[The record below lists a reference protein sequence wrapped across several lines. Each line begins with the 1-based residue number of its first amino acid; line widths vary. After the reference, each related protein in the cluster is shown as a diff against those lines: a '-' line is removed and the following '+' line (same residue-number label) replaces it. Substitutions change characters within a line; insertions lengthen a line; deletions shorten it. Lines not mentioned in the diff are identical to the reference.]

1 MIAGMAPREQARPR
15 RGRPLLPASTP
26 RSRELL
32 AGAAVTV
39 LLVHLVLAPLALVL
53 AVACTAVSRISRWRL
68 WWLLAPAVAGLAW
81 ALAAGPH
88 QALAGFVAG
97 PSTLLRHFTAVP
109 AAVPAGPLAGVG
121 GWLPR
126 QFPLALPLAAA
137 EAAVAGWLRWRRT
150 DEWSLPPPRP
160 GVVAALCGAASARA
174 LRGGVARLSW
184 TELGGGVLVTAEAGH
199 AVVLACL
206 QVVHAALRCRKPVI
220 VLDVG
225 QQPGLAAA
233 LATACRAT
241 GTPLLTAG
249 ARPGIA
255 LSQVVSE
262 RLAVLLPAG
271 SAELA
276 AGACA
281 ALGALARDL
290 RRIGVDGDALVWV
303 PMAERLGAPAL
314 AALVRDGA
322 ATGLAV
328 LMGTASPATA
338 AELAGAAGTLLIGP
352 VADPDL
358 AAALA
363 PHTGTRLLPSATA
376 ADSGQRQEDWPP
388 VGTIPTAPPAGDR
401 PAAAAASALVPS
413 PAVPAAALMALGPAE
428 FVLAVRTPRPRLVAP
443 GRLVPARL
451 PRLAPAAG
459 PVRGVHPAVAP

>member
-1 MIAGMAPREQARPR
+1 
-15 RGRPLLPASTP
+15 
-26 RSRELL
+26 
-32 AGAAVTV
+32 
-39 LLVHLVLAPLALVL
+39 
-53 AVACTAVSRISRWRL
+53 
-68 WWLLAPAVAGLAW
+68 
-81 ALAAGPH
+81 
-88 QALAGFVAG
+88 
-97 PSTLLRHFTAVP
+97 VP
-109 AAVPAGPLAGVG
+109 ATG
-121 GWLPR
+121 R
-126 QFPLALPLAAA
+126 
-137 EAAVAGWLRWRRT
+137 
-150 DEWSLPPPRP
+150 
-160 GVVAALCGAASARA
+160 
-174 LRGGVARLSW
+174 VARLSW
-184 TELGGGVLVTAEAGH
+184 AELSGGVLVTAEAGH
-199 AVVLACL
+199 AVALACL

-220 VLDVG
+220 VLDDG
-225 QQPGLAAA
+225 LQPGLAAA

-255 LSQVVSE
+255 LSRVVSE

-290 RRIGVDGDALVWV
+290 RRIGVGGDALVWV
-303 PMAERLGAPAL
+303 PMAERLGEPAL

-352 VADPDL
+352 VADPEL

-376 ADSGQRQEDWPP
+376 AHSGPRQEDWPP

-459 PVRGVHPAVAP
+459 PARGVHPAVAP